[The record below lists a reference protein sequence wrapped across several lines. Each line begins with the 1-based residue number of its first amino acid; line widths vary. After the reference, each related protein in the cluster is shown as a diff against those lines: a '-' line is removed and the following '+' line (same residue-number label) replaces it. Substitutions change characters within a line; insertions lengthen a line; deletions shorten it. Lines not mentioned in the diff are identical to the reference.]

1 MYTYICAGF
10 RVSGL
15 GLSLCLSLA
24 LCVGDDDVT
33 DRERQRVYVCL
44 CVREYT
50 CARKCVRD
58 RCAAGPGGAIFMF
71 EMEPRLVYRDMEKT
85 KSLLPVRSSFD
96 SKATITDS
104 NSQIFSSSAE
114 SVDR

>member
-1 MYTYICAGF
+1 
-10 RVSGL
+10 
-15 GLSLCLSLA
+15 
-24 LCVGDDDVT
+24 
-33 DRERQRVYVCL
+33 
-44 CVREYT
+44 
-50 CARKCVRD
+50 
-58 RCAAGPGGAIFMF
+58 MF

-85 KSLLPVRSSFD
+85 KSLLPVSGSFD